1 MFGRHSIVS
10 MAEWDIV
17 FSLEQSIKLV
27 FHSSTHLL
35 PFACYYFPIDAFE
48 GFVML
53 WAGPCVF
60 LMFPYT
66 LDVWMFCWTLDIFAE
81 PISVNQGSMLNLVP
95 ESPGNLQVSLPGW
108 LLVLGT
114 YVALLCGR
122 VSWVDIATNQSSP
135 RWGVGSQ
142 GFPKIRRASHFVNTP
157 QLYMRRHGVITDSYC
172 SVEFGQPHQ
181 FGCYHATFFYTITGC
196 LATETFRLL
205 TTKGLNY

>member
-81 PISVNQGSMLNLVP
+81 PISVSPRQYAEPCSWKP
-95 ESPGNLQVSLPGW
+95 WESAGFFTWVTACIRHVRRL
-108 LLVLGT
+108 
-114 YVALLCGR
+114 ALWTGVMGR
-122 VSWVDIATNQSSP
+122 PNQSSP

-142 GFPKIRRASHFVNTP
+142 GFAKIRRASHFVNTP
-157 QLYMRRHGVITDSYC
+157 QPYMRRHGVITDSYC

-181 FGCYHATFFYTITGC
+181 FGCCHATFFYTITGC

>member
-95 ESPGNLQVSLPGW
+95 DSPGNLQVSLPGW

-142 GFPKIRRASHFVNTP
+142 GCENPESFPLREHSPAI
-157 QLYMRRHGVITDSYC
+157 
-172 SVEFGQPHQ
+172 
-181 FGCYHATFFYTITGC
+181 HATPWSHNG
-196 LATETFRLL
+196 
-205 TTKGLNY
+205 